1 MPKKYDVVIV
11 GAGPAGIFTALELTK
26 IKGLKVLILEKG
38 KDIDER
44 LCPAR
49 KEKIPCQRC
58 SPCSLLS
65 GWGGAGAFSD
75 GKLNLSS
82 QIGGQLNNYL
92 KEKELKEL
100 INYVDGIYLKFGAPK
115 AVYGADEDKIDEV
128 HRRATLAELQLQSS
142 KIRHTGTEKCFQI
155 LKKMREHLEEKVEI
169 RSRTEVKKI
178 LLEKG
183 RVSGVETKEG
193 KKIYTNYLVV
203 APGREGA
210 NWLTQEAHRL
220 HLKTFGNPVDV
231 GVRVEVPAEVLEF
244 FTQIAYELKLVFF
257 SSSFDDK
264 VRTFCMCPHGEVV
277 TEYNNGITTVN
288 GHSYG
293 RKKTPNTNFALLVST
308 SFTDP
313 FHEPIAYGQYLARLA
328 NLLGGGV
335 IIQRLGDL
343 IDGRRT
349 NWERIKR
356 GIVKPTL
363 KEATPGDLSFALPYR
378 YLSDILE
385 MLKAMDVIAPGIN
398 SRHTLLYGIEVKFYS
413 SRLELSPSL
422 ETKIKNLFASGDGA
436 GITRGLVQA
445 SASGVAVGR
454 EIAKRVK

>member
-1 MPKKYDVVIV
+1 MPRKYDVVIV

-38 KDIDER
+38 KDIDKR

-49 KEKIPCQRC
+49 KEKVPCQRC

-100 INYVDGIYLKFGAPK
+100 INYVDKVYLKFGAPK

-128 HRRATLAELQLQSS
+128 RRRATLAELQLQSS

-155 LKKMREHLEEKVEI
+155 LKKMREHLEDKVEI
-169 RSRTEVKKI
+169 HSRTEVKKI
-178 LLEKG
+178 LLEKEKI
-183 RVSGVETKEG
+183 SGVETKEG

-220 HLKTFGNPVDV
+220 HLKTFSNPVDV

-264 VRTFCMCPHGEVV
+264 VRTFCMCPYGEVV
-277 TEYNNGITTVN
+277 TEYNNGIITVN

-422 ETKIKNLFASGDGA
+422 ETKIKGLFASGDGA

>member
-1 MPKKYDVVIV
+1 LPKKYDVVIV

-38 KDIDER
+38 EDIDKR
-44 LCPAR
+44 FCPAR
-49 KEKIPCQRC
+49 KEGCPCQRC

-75 GKLNLSS
+75 GKLNLSP

-92 KEKELKEL
+92 KEEELKEL

-115 AVYGADEDKIDEV
+115 RVYGDNEDEIDEIR
-128 HRRATLAELQLQSS
+128 RRATLAELQLQSS

-155 LKKMREHLEEKVEI
+155 LKKMREHLKDKIEI
-169 RSRTEVKKI
+169 HSQVEVKKI

-183 RVSGVETKEG
+183 KVSGVETKEG

-264 VRTFCMCPHGEVV
+264 VRTFCMCPYGEIV

-288 GHSYG
+288 GHSYRG
-293 RKKTPNTNFALLVST
+293 KKTPNTNFALLVST

-349 NWERIKR
+349 NWERIER

-363 KEATPGDLSFALPYR
+363 KEAPPGDLSFALPYR

-413 SRLELSPSL
+413 SRLELSSSL
-422 ETKIKNLFASGDGA
+422 ETKVKGLFASGDGA